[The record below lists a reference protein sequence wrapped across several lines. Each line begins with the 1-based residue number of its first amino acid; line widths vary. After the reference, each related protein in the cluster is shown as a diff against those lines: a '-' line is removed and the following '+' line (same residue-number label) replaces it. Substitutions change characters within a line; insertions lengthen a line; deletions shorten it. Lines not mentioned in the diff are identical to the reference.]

1 MTNKELMEAMSMFP
15 DNAELKS
22 YAELQVELARLKEAN
37 KTVAA
42 YVENLIRENHAL
54 REKKGETNE

>member
-1 MTNKELMEAMSMFP
+1 MTNKELMEALSMFP

-37 KTVAA
+37 KTVAE
-42 YVENLIRENHAL
+42 YTERLIRENHAL
-54 REKKGETNE
+54 RAEKGAGK